1 MQEEVILYTTHC
13 PKCRVVEM
21 KLKQKGV
28 NYEECDDVDKMLNLG
43 LTSAPAIQ
51 VGDRILDFVEAVEYI
66 NKL

>member
-28 NYEECDDVDKMLNLG
+28 NYEECDDVDKMLSLG
-43 LTSAPAIQ
+43 LTSAPCLQ
-51 VGDRILDFVEAVEYI
+51 VGDILLDFVEAVEYI